1 MNILREKLRCTPMGA
16 RLYKG
21 SKSSSTNSADTT
33 IFSTVEDARVT
44 AGTVGLSQSSGN
56 TLQVNSSDA
65 VQAMA
70 SMGAETI
77 ARAGEAVVQL
87 NQSSQAAN
95 VTAWDTT
102 VTRGAE
108 LVDRLIDA
116 TNKQNTSSR
125 KTTEKL
131 IDATTKQ
138 LEFGQKSADQI
149 AEKGAALGQAA
160 ISSFQPTD
168 NKAQDTSL
176 KLGMIAA
183 AAVAATLLLR
193 KQ

>member
-33 IFSTVEDARVT
+33 IHSTVDDARVT
-44 AGTVGLSQSSGN
+44 AGTVGLSQSNGN
-56 TLQVNSSDA
+56 LLQVNSSDA

-108 LVDRLIDA
+108 LVDKLIDA
-116 TNKQNTSSR
+116 TNKQSTSSR

-131 IDATTKQ
+131 IEATT
-138 LEFGQKSADQI
+138 KSADQI